1 MSKKLKKSA
10 SSYSITKKKL
20 VSNPLKLSDYNSLT
34 FVIYR
39 QIAWIKCQFFEA
51 EYHEIPQSQKID
63 FKFKKSGYN
72 KLVIFDVDETLIHC
86 RRDKDENNQE
96 AEDFKADEEIS
107 VQDPCSG

>member
-51 EYHEIPQSQKID
+51 EYHEIP
-63 FKFKKSGYN
+63 
-72 KLVIFDVDETLIHC
+72 
-86 RRDKDENNQE
+86 
-96 AEDFKADEEIS
+96 
-107 VQDPCSG
+107 